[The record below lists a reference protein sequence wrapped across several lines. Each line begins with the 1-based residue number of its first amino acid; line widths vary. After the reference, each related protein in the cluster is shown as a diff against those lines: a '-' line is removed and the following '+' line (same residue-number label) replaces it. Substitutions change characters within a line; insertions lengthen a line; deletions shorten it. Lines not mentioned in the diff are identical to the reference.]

1 MHLHERAEGSIHK
14 RVKMREPG
22 KSTRTFAVDPLGIDV
37 GVRGLVECDFVGAI
51 DMFYFEKA
59 VAAASPVGV

>member
-1 MHLHERAEGSIHK
+1 
-14 RVKMREPG
+14 MREPG